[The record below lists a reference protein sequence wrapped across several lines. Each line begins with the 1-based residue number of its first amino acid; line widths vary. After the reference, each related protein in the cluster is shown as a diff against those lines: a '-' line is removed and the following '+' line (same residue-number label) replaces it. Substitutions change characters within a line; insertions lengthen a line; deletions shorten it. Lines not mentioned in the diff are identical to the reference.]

1 MPGYEEL
8 RKLWALS
15 LEPQAHGEPFR
26 LINEFLEIW
35 VKVLGLALGIP
46 LLSLA
51 WINKL
56 SAKF

>member
-8 RKLWALS
+8 RKFRALS
-15 LEPQAHGEPFR
+15 LEPQTHGEQFR
-26 LINEFLEIW
+26 LFNEFLKIW
-35 VKVLGLALGIP
+35 VNVLCLALGIP